1 MTKHI
6 DGIYQSPV
14 EQRLAREEAEW
25 ARLLQVYGVYGLT
38 KKIVKLESF
47 RKYIRRYPY
56 DLTQAQYDDIYNE
69 DGVVYIEAKQPSVED
84 EVDVRM
90 RVSMAVDSLSV
101 KQKKVWDLMQK
112 GYTHKQIKDKMG
124 FKTENAVRWHKH
136 MIKKALEGQD
146 E

>member
-1 MTKHI
+1 MRRL
-6 DGIYQSPV
+6 DGVYQSPV

-69 DGVVYIEAKQPSVED
+69 DGSVYIEALQASVED
-84 EVDVRM
+84 EVDVR
-90 RVSMAVDSLSV
+90 VGLDKAIDSLSV
-101 KQKKVWDLMQK
+101 KQKKVWALMQQ
-112 GYTHKQIKDKMG
+112 GYTHKQIKEKLG
-124 FKTENAVRWHKH
+124 FNTENAVRWHKFQ
-136 MIKKALEGQD
+136 IKKAIEARD
-146 E
+146 D